1 MKTLLQRK
9 GEDPAMA
16 TSSFAVRAAAPV
28 LGVLAALASGGC
40 RTRAAEPVVVG
51 RFPADDLEGVVDASE
66 TSLDAQVS
74 SDGKGSIRIEARQP
88 KTVRLFEVRGFEAE
102 DAKLLYRARL
112 KAANVSGKAYLEML
126 CHFPDGREFFS
137 RGLEDPLSGTAG
149 WTTRE
154 IPFFLEKGERPDLV
168 RLNVVVEG
176 TGTVWVDELQLAVV
190 PR

>member
-1 MKTLLQRK
+1 MTIPSRTVRLF
-9 GEDPAMA
+9 A
-16 TSSFAVRAAAPV
+16 TALV
-28 LGVLAALASGGC
+28 VLAVLTAGAC
-40 RTRAAEPVVVG
+40 RTGAAEPVVIG
-51 RFPADDLEGVVDASE
+51 RFPANDLEGVVDASE
-66 TSLDAQVS
+66 TSIDAQVS

-88 KTVRLFEVRGFEAE
+88 KTVHLFEVLGFEAE

-112 KAANVSGKAYLEML
+112 KAENLSGKAYLEMM

-149 WTTRE
+149 WTTQE
-154 IPFFLEKGERPDLV
+154 IPFFLKKGERPDLV

-176 TGTVWVDELQLAVV
+176 TGTVWADELQLAVV